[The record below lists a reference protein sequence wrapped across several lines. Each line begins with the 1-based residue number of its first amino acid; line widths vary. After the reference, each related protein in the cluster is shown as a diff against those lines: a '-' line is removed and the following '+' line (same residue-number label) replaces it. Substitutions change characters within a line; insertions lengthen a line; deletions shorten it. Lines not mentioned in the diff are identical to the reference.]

1 MRSTKRFAELTSIVK
16 GPLLILTAPGKPPQ
30 ALGWRMELENG
41 ARTLILLDTYGAFE
55 VYYESKAGA

>member
-1 MRSTKRFAELTSIVK
+1 MK